1 MNNLL
6 KICLLGIG
14 IAAVAVF
21 LFKIPVSSV
30 LFFGFLLACPFM
42 HLFMGHG
49 GHRGNKGGESK
60 FHH

>member
-1 MNNLL
+1 M
-6 KICLLGIG
+6 LGIG
-14 IAAVAVF
+14 IAAAAVF

-49 GHRGNKGGESK
+49 GHGESK
-60 FHH
+60 SGASKSHH